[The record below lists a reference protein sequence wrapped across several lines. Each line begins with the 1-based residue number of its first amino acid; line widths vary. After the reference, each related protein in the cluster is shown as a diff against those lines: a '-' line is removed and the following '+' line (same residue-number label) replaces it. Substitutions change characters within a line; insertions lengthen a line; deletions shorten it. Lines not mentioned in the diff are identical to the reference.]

1 MNEQLDFKRIA
12 ANDLAKHLDRRVEV
26 MLHDFMERCGEIG
39 IEYDAATAL
48 AITILGHYAAC
59 AARGVDATE
68 EEYIETCRH
77 LYRMLQ
83 KKKVSA

>member
-1 MNEQLDFKRIA
+1 VSDLQRVA
-12 ANDLAKHLDRRVEV
+12 TDLAKNLDRRIEV
-26 MLHDFMERCGEIG
+26 MLHDFMDLCSVAGV
-39 IEYDAATAL
+39 EYDAATAL
-48 AITILGHYAAC
+48 AITVLGHYCAC
-59 AARGVDATE
+59 AAHGVDATE